1 MQQLPIGPAIRYV
14 RTAAGK
20 SQSQLGGREAVSYF
34 ELSKG
39 EPRVSTLVK
48 MLYKAGARLV
58 IVTKAGEQVE
68 VVNNEAKP

>member
-20 SQSQLGGREAVSYF
+20 SQAQLGVRENVSEF
-34 ELSKG
+34 ELGKH

-48 MLYKAGARLV
+48 MLHKAGARLV

-68 VVNNEAKP
+68 VVNEAKP